1 MIVASEF
8 LKDLIGAQDSGK
20 SGFAVNTKI
29 SRPTLDKLL
38 AGKPISTKAMEKVLK
53 ATGLELSKAF
63 EVRE

>member
-1 MIVASEF
+1 MIVATEF
-8 LKDLIGAQDSGK
+8 IKQFIESQDGGK

-38 AGKPISTKAMEKVLK
+38 SGKPISTKAMEKVLK

-63 EVRE
+63 EVVG